1 MLIYRICHYIMKMN
15 KSKLKVGKYAKGD
28 TMRILLA
35 EQMERKGLSYRQL
48 EILTGI
54 SKSTLHNIATGKR
67 IPRMDTIEKLAEHL
81 HVKIEDLYESE
92 YK

>member
-1 MLIYRICHYIMKMN
+1 MPIGDEMK
-15 KSKLKVGKYAKGD
+15 
-28 TMRILLA
+28 ILLA
-35 EQMERKGLSYRQL
+35 EQMKRKGLSYRQL

-67 IPRMDTIEKLAEHL
+67 MPRMDTMEKLAEHL
-81 HVKIEDLYESE
+81 HVRIEDLYESE